1 MLETGGFWNKG
12 WVIRTFHQRKTS
24 YYCEGS
30 RWGNKNNPVQDNF
43 QLAYFSVCYFV
54 IQALQFSNIYIPCDD
69 HISLFPYPA
78 PHTQLKAKLI
88 FLDESTNSVLRSLF
102 LFLLC
107 CYWAGPQPGDVASF
121 SPSSLLWRLPSP
133 VHVSA
138 HLSVVFVSSRNL
150 SFIYASCEIVKVRP
164 YNSNCF

>member
-1 MLETGGFWNKG
+1 MLETGGFWNKE

-102 LFLLC
+102 FVPFVLLLSWATAWRC
-107 CYWAGPQPGDVASF
+107 CEFFPQFFIMETAQ
-121 SPSSLLWRLPSP
+121 PSP
-133 VHVSA
+133 CQCPS
-138 HLSVVFVSSRNL
+138 LCRFCL
-150 SFIYASCEIVKVRP
+150 EPQFIVYLRELWDR
-164 YNSNCF
+164 